1 MDDPQQHDG
10 LSSQNEIDEQ
20 VAAQVKKLRK
30 ELSSGTVALALLS
43 ILSKAKEPLYGYQIA
58 KQFERPGLN
67 AKSSEKQ
74 GSLYPVLRNM
84 SAKGLLDSE
93 TVPSL
98 SGPPRRYYTISA
110 LGRLVLAQWLEI
122 WQQTQTLVNNI
133 IGMNDELGDED
144 KIGGC
149 NE

>member
-1 MDDPQQHDG
+1 M
-10 LSSQNEIDEQ
+10 DEQ
-20 VAAQVKKLRK
+20 VAVQVKKLRK

-67 AKSSEKQ
+67 AKPSTKKSSEKQ

-122 WQQTQTLVNNI
+122 WQQTQIFVNDI
-133 IGMNDELGDED
+133 IGLNDEKSDD

>member
-1 MDDPQQHDG
+1 LSERQQHDG
-10 LSSQNEIDEQ
+10 LSDPDAIDEQ
-20 VAAQVKKLRK
+20 VAEQVNAQVKKLRK

-43 ILSKAKEPLYGYQIA
+43 ILSKASEPLYGYQIA
-58 KQFERPGLN
+58 KQFERSG
-67 AKSSEKQ
+67 SEKQ

-93 TVPSL
+93 TVPSQ

-110 LGRLVLAQWLEI
+110 LGRLVLEQWLVVWYE
-122 WQQTQTLVNNI
+122 TQSFVTGI
-133 IGMNDELGDED
+133 LGQDAQNENS
-144 KIGGC
+144 KVGGC